1 MKRIRPTSRYILLLC
16 AFLIVVNA
24 TLGYML
30 TRESA
35 KAIRTQIE
43 SRMLDVANTAAAML
57 DGDVLGELEAEDAGT
72 QEYQSVF
79 RMLTHFKQHIELEYI
94 YCLRD
99 MGNKEFVFMIDSDPD
114 APGSFGERVPY
125 TDALY
130 AASLGTP
137 AVDKEPYTDNWGR
150 FYSAYS
156 PVFDSHNRVAGIV
169 AVDFSADWYER
180 QIAHL
185 VKTTL
190 TVSAVSLVFAAL
202 IITLITAKFRKRF
215 RQLFDE
221 MNLVSEGIVTLV
233 NEVAPGSETQAHTEE
248 IPDSGDEIKALG
260 DRMHALQDKLGE
272 QISFVRSQAYVDS
285 MTGLGNRVAYEE
297 HVRQLDDK
305 IREGTADF
313 SIELFDLNGL
323 KLIND
328 TLGHEEG
335 DRTIIRAARL
345 LAERFPDDSCYRI
358 GGDEFIAIREGA
370 KRESPTGR
378 PDINGESVS
387 MSHGF
392 AVFEPGRDLGFRAVF
407 NRADAAMYEDKQAYY
422 RARGAR

>member
-1 MKRIRPTSRYILLLC
+1 MKRIRPTSRYIILLC
-16 AFLIVVNA
+16 AFLLVVNT
-24 TLGYML
+24 TLGYVL

-35 KAIRTQIE
+35 KAIRAQIE

-57 DGDVLGELEAEDAGT
+57 DGDVLRELEAEDAGT

-114 APGSFGERVPY
+114 APGSFGEHVPY

-137 AVDKEPYTDNWGR
+137 AVDKEPYTDSWGR

-156 PVFDSHNRVAGIV
+156 PVFDSQDRVAGIV

-180 QIAHL
+180 QITHL
-185 VKTTL
+185 AKTTL
-190 TVSAVSLVFAAL
+190 TVSAFSLVFAAV

-215 RQLFDE
+215 RQLFNE

-233 NEVAPGSETQAHTEE
+233 NEVAPGTETQTPAEE
-248 IPDSGDEIKALG
+248 LPDSGDEIKALG
-260 DRMHALQDKLGE
+260 DRMHALQDRLGE
-272 QISFVRSQAYVDS
+272 QIAFVRSQAYVDS
-285 MTGLGNRVAYEE
+285 MTGLGNRSAYEE
-297 HVRQLDDK
+297 HVRQLDDE
-305 IREGTADF
+305 IRAGTAEF
-313 SIELFDLNGL
+313 AIELFDLNGL
-323 KLIND
+323 KVIND

-335 DRTIIRAARL
+335 DRTIIRAARF
-345 LAERFPDDSCYRI
+345 LAERFPDDACYRI
-358 GGDEFIAIREGA
+358 GGDEFIVIRQCAQSEGLA
-370 KRESPTGR
+370 DGVDAQE
-378 PDINGESVS
+378 NSVS

-407 NRADAAMYEDKQAYY
+407 NRADTAMYEDKQAYY
-422 RARGAR
+422 HAHRAR

>member
-1 MKRIRPTSRYILLLC
+1 MKRIRPTSRYIVLLC
-16 AFLIVVNA
+16 AFLLVVNT
-24 TLGYML
+24 TLGYVL

-35 KAIRTQIE
+35 KAIRAQIE

-57 DGDVLGELEAEDAGT
+57 DGDVLRELEAEDAGT

-114 APGSFGERVPY
+114 APGSFGEHVPY

-130 AASLGTP
+130 AASLGAP
-137 AVDKEPYTDNWGR
+137 AVDKEPYTDSWGR

-156 PVFDSHNRVAGIV
+156 PVFDSGNRVAGIV

-180 QIAHL
+180 QITHL
-185 VKTTL
+185 AKTTL

-233 NEVAPGSETQAHTEE
+233 NEVAPGTETQAPAEE
-248 IPDSGDEIKALG
+248 LPDSGDEIKALG
-260 DRMHALQDKLGE
+260 DRMHALQDRLSE
-272 QISFVRSQAYVDS
+272 QIAFVRSQAYVDG
-285 MTGLGNRVAYEE
+285 MTGLGNRSAYEE
-297 HVRQLDDK
+297 HVRQLDDE
-305 IREGTADF
+305 IRAGTAAF
-313 SIELFDLNGL
+313 AIELFDLNGL
-323 KLIND
+323 KVIND

-335 DRTIIRAARL
+335 DRTIIRAARF
-345 LAERFPDDSCYRI
+345 LAERFPDDACYRI
-358 GGDEFIAIREGA
+358 GGDEFIVIRQGA
-370 KRESPTGR
+370 KSDGLTDRLDAQES
-378 PDINGESVS
+378 SVS
-387 MSHGF
+387 MSQGF
-392 AVFEPGRDLGFRAVF
+392 AAFEPGRDLGFRAVF
-407 NRADAAMYEDKQAYY
+407 NRADAAMYEDKQVYY
-422 RARGAR
+422 RAHGVR

>member
-1 MKRIRPTSRYILLLC
+1 MKRIRPTSRYIILLC
-16 AFLIVVNA
+16 AFLLVVNT
-24 TLGYML
+24 TLGYVL

-35 KAIRTQIE
+35 KAIRAQIE

-57 DGDVLGELEAEDAGT
+57 DGDVLRELEAEDVGT

-114 APGSFGERVPY
+114 APGSFGEHVPY

-130 AASLGTP
+130 TASLGTP
-137 AVDKEPYTDNWGR
+137 AVDKEPYTDSWGR

-156 PVFDSHNRVAGIV
+156 PVFDSGDRVAGIV

-180 QIAHL
+180 QITHL
-185 VKTTL
+185 AKTTL
-190 TVSAVSLVFAAL
+190 TVSAFSLVFAAL

-233 NEVAPGSETQAHTEE
+233 NEVAPGTETQAPAEE

-260 DRMHALQDKLGE
+260 DRMHALQDRLSE
-272 QISFVRSQAYVDS
+272 QIAFVRSQAYVDG
-285 MTGLGNRVAYEE
+285 MTGLGNRSAYEE
-297 HVRQLDDK
+297 HVRQLDDE
-305 IREGTADF
+305 IRAGTADF
-313 SIELFDLNGL
+313 AIELFDLNGL
-323 KLIND
+323 KVIND

-335 DRTIIRAARL
+335 DRTIIRAARF
-345 LAERFPDDSCYRI
+345 LAGRFPDDACYRI
-358 GGDEFIAIREGA
+358 GGDEFIVIRQGA
-370 KRESPTGR
+370 KSDGLNDGLDAQES
-378 PDINGESVS
+378 SVS
-387 MSHGF
+387 MSQGF
-392 AVFEPGRDLGFRAVF
+392 AAFEPGRDLGFRAVF

-422 RARGAR
+422 RFHGAR

>member
-1 MKRIRPTSRYILLLC
+1 MYRIHQIKLKIGSDRKMIPD
-16 AFLIVVNA
+16 LIRKKLNRRDLVLKDITIA
-24 TLGYML
+24 
-30 TRESA
+30 RESIDA
-35 KAIRTQIE
+35 RDKKNIR
-43 SRMLDVANTAAAML
+43 
-57 DGDVLGELEAEDAGT
+57 
-72 QEYQSVF
+72 
-79 RMLTHFKQHIELEYI
+79 
-94 YCLRD
+94 
-99 MGNKEFVFMIDSDPD
+99 
-114 APGSFGERVPY
+114 RVY
-125 TDALY
+125 T
-130 AASLGTP
+130 
-137 AVDKEPYTDNWGR
+137 
-150 FYSAYS
+150 
-156 PVFDSHNRVAGIV
+156 
-169 AVDFSADWYER
+169 VDFNADWYER
-180 QIAHL
+180 QITHL
-185 VKTTL
+185 VTTTL
-190 TVSAVSLVFAAL
+190 AVSAVSLVFAAL

-215 RQLFDE
+215 RQLFNE

-233 NEVAPGSETQAHTEE
+233 NEVAPGTETQAHAEE

-345 LAERFPDDSCYRI
+345 LAERFPDDACYRI